1 MDDALIKQF
10 ASVEARIAEASR
22 LIQEDVRNTALVAK
36 DVEYLKRDVA
46 EMKGDLKGKFVT
58 QDQFEPIKKI
68 VYGLVA
74 LILTAVVVALLGT
87 IIIKLK

>member
-74 LILTAVVVALLGT
+74 LILTAVIVALLGT